1 MPRADRRTFF
11 KSRNI
16 PPISELTG
24 QPGQGL
30 LRALKRAGAGAVETR
45 LSERSVD
52 KGGSAMHQVNLGI
65 VLFSSLVTSMAFAQI
80 AEQRSEQRPTR
91 QEPPDTGVRSLAET
105 GSRVPATPVK
115 QFERQ
120 PEMVIVKALIVTVSF
135 GESKGSDRA
144 ESTATAGVESV
155 AHALVKKINTEV
167 GVKRTPMSTLM
178 KALDDVIKEQ
188 VKIVSIQTLSGFELT
203 TIAGQSA
210 FVQIGH
216 RKPRIVGTTFS
227 QQGRTNNLDME
238 NVGTILQ
245 ITPQVVP
252 DGALVL
258 AVDIESSDLG
268 PEAEGI
274 VMATTD
280 DGTEIRSPQVDTMTL
295 KTTVTT
301 ANGQVVVV
309 NDLICD
315 RQQMRK
321 ETFILLRP
329 LVLGATGSQ

>member
-1 MPRADRRTFF
+1 MRP
-11 KSRNI
+11 
-16 PPISELTG
+16 
-24 QPGQGL
+24 
-30 LRALKRAGAGAVETR
+30 
-45 LSERSVD
+45 SERSED
-52 KGGSAMHQVNLGI
+52 KGKSAMRQVNLSI
-65 VLFSSLVTSMAFAQI
+65 VLFSSLVASMAFAEI
-80 AEQRSEQRPTR
+80 AEQRSEQRLTR
-91 QEPPDTGVRSLAET
+91 QESPDTRVRSLAET
-105 GSRVPATPVK
+105 GPRVPAAPMK

-120 PEMVIVKALIVTVSF
+120 PETVIVQALIVTVSF

-144 ESTATAGVESV
+144 ESTSTAAVESV
-155 AHALVKKINTEV
+155 AHALAKKVNTEV
-167 GVKRTPMSTLM
+167 GDKRTPMSTLM

-188 VKIVSIQTLSGFELT
+188 VKIVSIQALSGLELT

-210 FVQIGH
+210 FVQFGH

-238 NVGTILQ
+238 NVGSILQ

-252 DGALVL
+252 DGSLVM

-274 VMATTD
+274 VIATTD

-295 KTTVTT
+295 KTTVAT
-301 ANGQVVVV
+301 ANGQMVVV

-315 RQQMRK
+315 KQQWRK

-329 LVLGATGSQ
+329 LVLGATGSH